1 MITTAVSTFEF
12 FESFTLQGD
21 DDSWSRVPLKH
32 LIYLL
37 QCTSLIIPFLVP
49 LTLWYLIIFAWRFHY
64 NLTVSDACNIIN
76 IVVVIWYFQVRK
88 NREKDFL
95 FRSIMALLSL
105 QTLIVFSIL
114 TMLTGSWSRFFSSC
128 SMISLPHYMAFLT
141 SGCMCDTQNCLTS
154 IHWLM
159 FVRPSSS
166 LWGDNNIPISYS
178 FECGI
183 ISA

>member
-64 NLTVSDACNIIN
+64 NFTVSDTCNIIN

-114 TMLTGSWSRFFSSC
+114 TMLTGSWSIKMLFRANLR
-128 SMISLPHYMAFLT
+128 I
-141 SGCMCDTQNCLTS
+141 MCCFQ
-154 IHWLM
+154 
-159 FVRPSSS
+159 
-166 LWGDNNIPISYS
+166 YK
-178 FECGI
+178 CGQI
-183 ISA
+183 KNHVFYNYCDRMTKTFQKFH